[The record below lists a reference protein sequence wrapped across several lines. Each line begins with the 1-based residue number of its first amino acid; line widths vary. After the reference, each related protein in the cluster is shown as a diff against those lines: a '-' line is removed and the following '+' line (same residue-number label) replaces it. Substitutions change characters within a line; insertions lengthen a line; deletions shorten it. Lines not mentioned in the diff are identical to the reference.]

1 MHMIKQTNKQTKQ
14 KSKIKLQ
21 TIDQSLNDVVQEM
34 IPVIACDD
42 IVSILLLNFGK
53 LSPIRLHVGKNKQ
66 HFPGN
71 ILNW

>member
-1 MHMIKQTNKQTKQ
+1 
-14 KSKIKLQ
+14 
-21 TIDQSLNDVVQEM
+21 M

-71 ILNW
+71 ILNWENRSTQGLLDESLYFTIFQFPTC